1 MGGTS
6 KTRTKIRK
14 GAGASIR
21 KLPPDDPI
29 FTRGFVFGGRRTKA
43 SFPST
48 KPSSSD
54 KTKPQAKDAGP
65 DEAK

>member
-1 MGGTS
+1 MGNTS
-6 KTRTKIRK
+6 TTRTKIRK

-29 FTRGFVFGGRRTKA
+29 FTRGVVFGGRRTRG
-43 SFPST
+43 T

-54 KTKPQAKDAGP
+54 NSKQQAQDAGP